1 MMEQN
6 ELTDG
11 NANGRDE
18 VRQIQMLMVL
28 FSCLSPDSEL
38 REVFERAL
46 ALPREL
52 WLSRVTPISDTSFHG
67 LKTWLESLWIQGGL
81 TPDEQKLVDWQRSK
95 KSVEATVQELKTIEE
110 KIGLRLSVQRT
121 CREHE
126 LPSGAFQ

>member
-11 NANGRDE
+11 SANGRDE
-18 VRQIQMLMVL
+18 IRQIQMLMVL

-38 REVFERAL
+38 REVFEHAL
-46 ALPREL
+46 ALPHEI

-95 KSVEATVQELKTIEE
+95 KSVEAAVQELKTIEE
-110 KIGLRLSVQRT
+110 KIGLRLSVQRI

>member
-1 MMEQN
+1 MEQN

-18 VRQIQMLMVL
+18 IRQIQMLMVL

-38 REVFERAL
+38 REVFEHAL
-46 ALPREL
+46 ALPHEH

-81 TPDEQKLVDWQRSK
+81 TPDEQKLVNWQGSK
-95 KSVEATVQELKTIEE
+95 KSIEATVQELKATEE

-121 CREHE
+121 RREHE